1 MGLIMFGVYC
11 CTLCDHPFGFSRV
24 YLGRWFITGWRMGPQ
39 RRDTGQHAKCT
50 NYCCSEKQEAAK
62 KSQVVESCG
71 VQWLCCGFLWNHYIV
86 TIWPPPSTAT
96 GEERS
101 GNAPMQ
107 KVSFQSAHIIIKS
120 LLVSLPVG
128 YNCAVIDLST
138 FVEW

>member
-1 MGLIMFGVYC
+1 MCTVVLCVTIRSASHEFTWVAGSLQDGV
-11 CTLCDHPFGFSRV
+11 
-24 YLGRWFITGWRMGPQ
+24 WGPQ

-86 TIWPPPSTAT
+86 TIWPPSTAAT